1 MRLRPFVASS
11 IIALVVIESHNAEA
25 SAILFTDR
33 VAFNAAVN
41 DVTLFGSFPDASCSQ
56 VSSVGFLC
64 GVSFGPV
71 HVSSSQPEVLSG
83 GDLLT
88 IVGDF
93 PQVHF
98 RTFHSVRDQ
107 VLIPVDAFGFDLVS
121 IDSPLLLT
129 FASFGGLEG
138 SISLF
143 EPSFVGVLLL
153 NDTFNGFQ
161 FWLSSNTSVVQIDN
175 VAVRAVPE
183 PSSAMLV
190 GAGAVVA
197 LLIWRRPRRFTGP
210 VS

>member
-11 IIALVVIESHNAEA
+11 IIALVVIASHKAEA

-41 DVTLFGSFPDASCSQ
+41 DATLFGSFPDPFCRPVSIFVSLCTVTFLPVE
-56 VSSVGFLC
+56 VSSFENI
-64 GVSFGPV
+64 F
-71 HVSSSQPEVLSG
+71 QG

-88 IVGDF
+88 FVGDS

-98 RTFHSVRDQ
+98 RIFRSVGDQ

-121 IDSPLLLT
+121 IDSPLRLT

-161 FWLSSNTSVVQIDN
+161 FWPSSSTSVVQIDN

-183 PSSAMLV
+183 PSSLMLV
-190 GAGAVVA
+190 GAGVT
-197 LLIWRRPRRFTGP
+197 LLIWRRPRRFTGL